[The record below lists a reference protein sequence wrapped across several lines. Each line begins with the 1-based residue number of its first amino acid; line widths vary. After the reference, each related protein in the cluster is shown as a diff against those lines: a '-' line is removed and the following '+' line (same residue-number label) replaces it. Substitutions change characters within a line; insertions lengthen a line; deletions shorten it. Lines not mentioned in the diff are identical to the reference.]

1 LRSAGLLVVPARW
14 RAIMF
19 RVGTGHSEG
28 LRCEK
33 KGLIILSLDQDQFRG
48 GAQ

>member
-1 LRSAGLLVVPARW
+1 MVPARLA
-14 RAIMF
+14 RDHLF
-19 RVGTGHSEG
+19 RVGTGHEEG

-33 KGLIILSLDQDQFRG
+33 KGLIILSLDQDQFGG